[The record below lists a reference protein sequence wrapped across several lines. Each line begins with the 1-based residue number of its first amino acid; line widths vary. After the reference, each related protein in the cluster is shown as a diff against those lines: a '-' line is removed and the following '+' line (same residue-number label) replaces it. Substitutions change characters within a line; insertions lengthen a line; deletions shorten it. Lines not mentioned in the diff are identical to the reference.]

1 MEHDGGLGFCGSSAP
16 LDVECGRSDLK
27 EINIEGNVNKSNFD
41 FERLQSA
48 KRLKINKGFNP
59 CPIEGGD
66 EIYQNGIF
74 EFNISKLTEYIKNN
88 PDKFELIEI
97 EVEDFPKEFSSLN
110 EIHVESTDHS
120 QPVILG
126 EISPGRYNLIDGNH
140 RMEKARIM
148 GLTCIKAFKVNVDQ
162 HIKFL
167 TDKDAYFKYV
177 EYWNSKIRY

>member
-1 MEHDGGLGFCGSSAP
+1 M
-16 LDVECGRSDLK
+16 
-27 EINIEGNVNKSNFD
+27 
-41 FERLQSA
+41 ERLQSA
-48 KRLKINKGFNP
+48 KRLKINKDFNP

-74 EFNISKLTEYIKNN
+74 EFNISKIIEYIENN
-88 PDKFELIEI
+88 PDKFELVEI

-110 EIHVESTDHS
+110 EIRVESTDHS
-120 QPVILG
+120 QPVIIA

-148 GLTCIKAFKVNVDQ
+148 GLICIKAFKVNVDQ
-162 HIKFL
+162 HIQFL

-177 EYWNSKIRY
+177 EYWNSKIKH